1 MIPKEAEIVVLGGG
15 VMGSCTAYF
24 LSKAGKQVVLIE
36 KGHIGG
42 EASAANGAHV
52 WTSTRRPGID
62 LELALASIEIH
73 KRFGE
78 ELDAEIEYRRTGGII
93 IIEKEEQLPLLEVFR
108 KEREKVGF
116 ILTPLSKKEAR
127 EIEPSLSERI
137 VGGLFNPLD
146 GGTNPFKLIV
156 ALNRKAAQMGAKIF
170 YHTEVHGI
178 RLENHRVKEVVT
190 SRGSIRTNTVVN
202 ACGAW
207 APFIGNMVGIK
218 IPIIPSRMQ
227 FVVTE
232 QLPPLIFHMLMGA
245 SYVTEEYSKDEMIAD
260 NRRFGCGLS
269 IHQTVSGNI
278 LLGSTWRFTGFDK
291 RTSHEETVAI
301 GKEVKKLLP
310 PLENFHVIRTF
321 ANFFPF
327 TYDDLPILGYVE
339 GIEGFIM
346 AAGHSGHGICL
357 GPITGKLVSELICT
371 GQTSIPLDELSFS
384 RFAKAPISQ

>member
-1 MIPKEAEIVVLGGG
+1 MIPKEAEMVVLGGG

-73 KRFGE
+73 KQFGE
-78 ELDAEIEYRRTGGII
+78 ELNAETEYRRTGGII
-93 IIEKEEQLPLLEVFR
+93 IVEQEEQLPAIDAFR
-108 KEREKVGF
+108 KEREKAGF
-116 ILTPLSKKEAR
+116 ILTPLSKKETR
-127 EIEPSLSERI
+127 ELEPSLSERI
-137 VGGLFNPLD
+137 VGGLWNPLD
-146 GGTNPFKLIV
+146 GGTNPFKLLV

-170 YHTEVHGI
+170 YHTEVQGI

-218 IPIIPSRMQ
+218 IPVIPSRME

-245 SYVTEEYSKDEMIAD
+245 SYVTEEYGKDEMIAD
-260 NRRFGCGLS
+260 RRRFGCGLS

-278 LLGSTWRFTGFDK
+278 LLGSTWRFTGYD
-291 RTSHEETVAI
+291 RSTSYEETVAI

-310 PLENFHVIRTF
+310 SLRDFHVIRTF

-327 TYDDLPILGYVE
+327 TQDDLPILGYVE
-339 GIEGFIM
+339 EIGGFIM

-384 RFAKAPISQ
+384 RFGKEPISP

>member
-1 MIPKEAEIVVLGGG
+1 MITKEAEMVVLGGG

-73 KRFGE
+73 KQFGE
-78 ELDAEIEYRRTGGII
+78 ELNAGTEYRRTGGII
-93 IIEKEEQLPLLEVFR
+93 IVEQEEQLPAIDAFR
-108 KEREKVGF
+108 KEREKAGL
-116 ILTPLSKKEAR
+116 ILTPLSKKETR
-127 EIEPSLSERI
+127 ELEPSLSGRI
-137 VGGLFNPLD
+137 VGGLWNPLD
-146 GGTNPFKLIV
+146 GGTNPFKLLV

-170 YHTEVHGI
+170 YHTEVQGI

-218 IPIIPSRMQ
+218 IPIIPNRME
-227 FVVTE
+227 FIVTE

-245 SYVTEEYSKDEMIAD
+245 SYVTEEYGKDEMIAD
-260 NRRFGCGLS
+260 RRRFGCGLS

-278 LLGSTWRFTGFDK
+278 LLGSTWRFTGYD
-291 RTSHEETVAI
+291 RSTSYEETVAI

-310 PLENFHVIRTF
+310 SLRDFHVLRTF

-327 TYDDLPILGYVE
+327 THDDLPILGYVE
-339 GIEGFIM
+339 EIEGFIM

-357 GPITGKLVSELICT
+357 GPITGKLVSEL
-371 GQTSIPLDELSFS
+371 
-384 RFAKAPISQ
+384 

>member
-1 MIPKEAEIVVLGGG
+1 
-15 VMGSCTAYF
+15 
-24 LSKAGKQVVLIE
+24 
-36 KGHIGG
+36 
-42 EASAANGAHV
+42 
-52 WTSTRRPGID
+52 
-62 LELALASIEIH
+62 
-73 KRFGE
+73 
-78 ELDAEIEYRRTGGII
+78 
-93 IIEKEEQLPLLEVFR
+93 
-108 KEREKVGF
+108 
-116 ILTPLSKKEAR
+116 
-127 EIEPSLSERI
+127 
-137 VGGLFNPLD
+137 
-146 GGTNPFKLIV
+146 V

-170 YHTEVHGI
+170 YHTEVQGI

-218 IPIIPSRMQ
+218 IPIIPNRME
-227 FVVTE
+227 FIVTE

-245 SYVTEEYSKDEMIAD
+245 SYVTEEYGKDEMIAD
-260 NRRFGCGLS
+260 RRRFGCGLS

-278 LLGSTWRFTGFDK
+278 LLGSTWRFTGYD
-291 RTSHEETVAI
+291 RSTSYEETVAI

-310 PLENFHVIRTF
+310 SLRDFHVIRTF

-327 TYDDLPILGYVE
+327 TQDDLPILGYVE
-339 GIEGFIM
+339 EIGGFIM

-384 RFAKAPISQ
+384 RFGKEPISP